1 MDKQQI
7 VAYLKEK
14 NVDKIKFAFADIDGI
29 LRGKI
34 INNEKFTDGLKDG
47 YGFCDVVFGWDSADA
62 VYNNVELT
70 GWHTGYP
77 DRPAKIDLSTFRTI
91 PWQDNIPFFL
101 ADFSNTDGSSLAA
114 CSRSLLKQ
122 IAKQCED
129 MGYHPEFAQE
139 FEWFNF
145 RESSQSLHD
154 KSYTNIQTLTPGMF
168 GYSILRTSQNSGF
181 YYDLFNLLKA
191 FDVPLEGLHTETGP
205 GVYEAA
211 ISHDHVLNAAD
222 KAVLFKNAVKEIA
235 NMHGIMASFIA
246 KWNENL
252 PGCSGHIHQSLWDKD
267 KSKNLFYS
275 IDSEYHMSDVL
286 KHYLAGQLHCLPHIL
301 PMYAPTIN
309 SYKRLVE
316 GAWAPTTVT
325 WGVDNRT
332 TAIRIL
338 HPSEK
343 HTRLETRIPGS
354 DSNPYLAMAAALA
367 SGLYGIK
374 HKLPLNIKPTTGNG
388 YQDKTH
394 GTLSPNLYEATMAMR
409 NSPIATELFGA
420 DFTEHFIQTRLW
432 EWKQYSK
439 AVTDW
444 ELKRYFEIV

>member
-7 VAYLKEK
+7 ITYLKEK
-14 NVDKIKFAFADIDGI
+14 NIDKIKFAFADIDGI

-34 INNEKFTDGLKDG
+34 ISNDKFTDGLQNG
-47 YGFCDVVFGWDSADA
+47 YSFCDVVLGWDSSDTC
-62 VYNNVELT
+62 YNNVQLT

-77 DRPAKIDLSTFRTI
+77 DRPVRVDLSTFRTI

-101 ADFSNTDGSSLAA
+101 ADFSAAHGDIIPA
-114 CSRSLLKQ
+114 CSRSLLKR
-122 IAKQCED
+122 IAAECEE

-145 RESSQSLHD
+145 RETAQTLQD
-154 KSYTNIQTLTPGMF
+154 KSYTQIQTLTPGMF
-168 GYSILRTSQNSGF
+168 GYSILRTSQNSSF

-191 FDVPLEGLHTETGP
+191 FDIPLEGLHTETGP

-211 ISHDHVLNAAD
+211 ISHDYVLPAAD

-275 IDSEYHMSDVL
+275 ADNKNNMSDLL
-286 KHYLAGQLHCLPHIL
+286 KHYLAGQLYCLPHIL

-325 WGVDNRT
+325 WGIDNRT

-338 HPSEK
+338 HSSEK
-343 HTRLETRIPGS
+343 YTRLETRIPGS
-354 DSNPYLAMAAALA
+354 DSNPYLAMAASLA

-374 HKLPLNIKPTTGNG
+374 NKLPLNIKPTTGNG
-388 YQDKTH
+388 YQDKSN
-394 GTLSPNLYEATMAMR
+394 GVLPSNLFEATMAMK
-409 NSPIATELFGA
+409 NSSVASDLFGGE
-420 DFTEHFIQTRLW
+420 FVEHFTQTRIW

-444 ELKRYFEIV
+444 ELKRYFEII